1 MSDEILPAKELLDFM
16 VANAIYPMYS
26 KKGKVYLRCSK
37 KGLPVSYTHLF
48 FCPGKVV
55 WKYQVSH

>member
-1 MSDEILPAKELLDFM
+1 MSGEILPEKELLDFM

-37 KGLPVSYTHLF
+37 RGCLPKKGRMTSF
-48 FCPGKVV
+48 G
-55 WKYQVSH
+55 S